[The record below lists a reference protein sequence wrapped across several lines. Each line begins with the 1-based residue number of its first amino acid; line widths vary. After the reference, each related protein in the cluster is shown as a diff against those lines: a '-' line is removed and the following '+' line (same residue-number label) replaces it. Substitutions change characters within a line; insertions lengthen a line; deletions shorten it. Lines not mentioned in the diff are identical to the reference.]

1 MAGLPAMATKLIM
14 VKSGSEAAD
23 LDITHL
29 KSIGD
34 QSTEA
39 DEIDVT
45 TLDSPNRA
53 KEFIQGAKDAGTMD
67 FVIND
72 MFDGQVEAL
81 DAVFD
86 TGEVRRW
93 KVVFPDGKGGFAFN
107 GFIKNFTNGEVE
119 TDGLITRTLTIRLSG
134 KPQLWEG
141 QEPAES

>member
-14 VKSGSEAAD
+14 VKSGSEASD
-23 LDITHL
+23 LDIAHL

-72 MFDGQVEAL
+72 MFDGQVGHWRSPSLESCL
-81 DAVFD
+81 PRWQ
-86 TGEVRRW
+86 RRFCVQW
-93 KVVFPDGKGGFAFN
+93 VH
-107 GFIKNFTNGEVE
+107 
-119 TDGLITRTLTIRLSG
+119 
-134 KPQLWEG
+134 
-141 QEPAES
+141 